1 MVKVTMNPV
10 NLTRSLL
17 PIPKRQPNR
26 IKILNCLLNPLYSLF
41 ADFEKWQ
48 TYIRSFRVTSQV
60 IVLENYLNK
69 KYNAQII
76 IETSHDGGVEVS
88 MRGEGLYYIDAG
100 GDTLKEIPL
109 TGEMQEY
116 FQDCD
121 FVVHVP
127 QGVVV
132 EDVRKDVERFRRA
145 GKKIIYKT
153 III

>member
-1 MVKVTMNPV
+1 MVKVAMNPA
-10 NLTRSLL
+10 NMTRSLL

-26 IKILNCLLNPLYSLF
+26 IKILNCLLYPLYLLF
-41 ADFEKWQ
+41 NDFLRWQ
-48 TYIRSFRVTSQV
+48 AYIRSFRVTSQV

-88 MRGEGLYYIDAG
+88 MSGEGRYYIDAG
-100 GDTLKEIPL
+100 GDTIKEIPL

-127 QGVVV
+127 QGVVL
-132 EDVRKDVERFRRA
+132 EDVGKDVERFRRA
-145 GKKIIYKT
+145 GKKVIYKQ
-153 III
+153 I

>member
-1 MVKVTMNPV
+1 MNPV

-17 PIPKRQPNR
+17 PISKRQPNR

-60 IVLENYLNK
+60 IVLENYLNT

-76 IETSHDGGVEVS
+76 METSYDGGVGVS
-88 MRGEGLYYIDAG
+88 MRGEGWYYIDAG
-100 GDTLKEIPL
+100 NDTVKEIHL
-109 TGEMQEY
+109 VGEMQEY

-127 QGVVV
+127 QGVVL

-145 GKKIIYKT
+145 GKKVIYKQ
-153 III
+153 I